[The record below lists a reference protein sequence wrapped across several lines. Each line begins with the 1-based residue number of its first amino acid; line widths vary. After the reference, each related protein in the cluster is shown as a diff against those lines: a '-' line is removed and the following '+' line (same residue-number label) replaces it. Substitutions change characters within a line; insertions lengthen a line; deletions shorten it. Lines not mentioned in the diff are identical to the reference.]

1 LTPDASAAI
10 AFDQVSLTLGART
23 ILSGVDFAIRPGE
36 FIGVLG
42 PNGAGKTTLLRAI
55 LGLVRPS
62 AGTIGVL
69 GEPVRRGHRG
79 VGYMPQHRSLASGHS
94 LTGWDYVASA
104 VGGWRWGLPRLDA
117 TERDEVA
124 WALETVGA
132 SALAK
137 RPLASL
143 SGGERQRLLISQ
155 ALLARPKLLLLDE
168 PLISLDP
175 THQQGVVALVKR
187 LQTEFGMA
195 VLFSAHE
202 LNPLLNAVDRVLYL
216 GQGRAVLG
224 AVADVVT
231 APVLS
236 ALYGSP
242 IEVLHVGSRVF
253 VLNGSVDVERDA
265 HQHECCGHHG
275 HDHAHDHDHAEAPAT
290 DRRRA

>member
-1 LTPDASAAI
+1 MTAV
-10 AFDQVSLTLGART
+10 AFRNVSLTLGART
-23 ILSGVDFAIRPGE
+23 ILAGVDLAIEAGE

-62 AGTIGVL
+62 AGTIEVL
-69 GEPVRRGHRG
+69 GEPARQGNRA
-79 VGYMPQHRSLASGHS
+79 VGYMPQHRAAASSQS

-104 VGGWRWGLPRLDA
+104 VGGWRWGLPRLSA

-132 SALAK
+132 LPLAR

-155 ALLARPKLLLLDE
+155 ALLGRPKLLLLDE

-175 THQQGVVALVKR
+175 NHQQGVVDLVKE
-187 LQTEFGMA
+187 LQGRFGMA

-202 LNPLLNAVDRVLYL
+202 LNPLLRAMDRVLYL
-216 GQGRAVLG
+216 GAGHAMLG
-224 AVADVVT
+224 AVDEIVT

-236 ALYGSP
+236 RLYGAP
-242 IEVLHVGSRVF
+242 IEVLRVGGRLFVF
-253 VLNGSVDVERDA
+253 NGEVEVERDA
-265 HQHECCGHHG
+265 HRHEGCAHHG
-275 HDHAHDHDHAEAPAT
+275 HAAHAET
-290 DRRRA
+290 ERRLA